1 MNICMISQA
10 LPYLPSRGGFRLYG
24 GNLLRCLSR
33 DHEIELISLL
43 GEGDAEHLDWPRR
56 YAWRVQTIPVPC
68 ASAPMRAA
76 NFLAGCVSGGA
87 FHQRE
92 ALARLVRAGLAAGR
106 WDVIHVEGDY
116 PAALLPAASPI
127 PRVLSLHDSWT
138 LRCREM
144 ISCARTWREK
154 LYYSALELRE
164 PLFERRLYP
173 KFDCSVVV
181 ARPDLDEVRRVVPR
195 ARVELIP
202 YGTDTEYFHPVPIE
216 KQSATLVFH
225 GHLGYAPNVEAVV
238 EFARDIFP
246 LVRREMPQAVFHVVG
261 ADPSP
266 EVRRLAG
273 LDGIRL
279 SANLPDIRRSVCEA
293 SVYVCPIRH
302 GTGLKSKVLEAM
314 AMRMPIV
321 AYHPGSTVGIA
332 CQNGEHLMAPET
344 PQAFARDVLLLLRDA
359 ALRERLAH
367 AAQRLVE
374 EHYSWESRA
383 KSFEDLYR
391 SLGAERRIAA

>member
-33 DHEIELISLL
+33 RHEIELISLL
-43 GEGDAEHLDWPRR
+43 ADGDAEHLDWPRE
-56 YAWRVQTIPVPC
+56 YCSRVQTIPVSR
-68 ASAPMRAA
+68 AGAATRAA
-76 NFLAGCVSGGA
+76 NFLAGCLSGA
-87 FHQRE
+87 AWHQRE
-92 ALARLVRAGLAAGR
+92 TLRRLVREGIAARR

-154 LYYSALELRE
+154 LYYSALEVRE

-173 KFDCSVVV
+173 RFDCSVVV
-181 ARPDLDEVRRVVPR
+181 ARPDLDEVRRVAPR

-202 YGTDTEYFHPVPIE
+202 YGTDTEYFHPVAAE
-216 KQSATLVFH
+216 KQPATLVFH

-246 LVRREMPQAVFHVVG
+246 LVRRDVPQCIFHIVG

-266 EVRRLAG
+266 EVRALAAR
-273 LDGIRL
+273 DGIRL
-279 SANLPDIRRSVCEA
+279 SANPPDIRPAVREST
-293 SVYVCPIRH
+293 VYVCPIRH

-332 CQNGEHLMAPET
+332 CANGEHLMAPET

-359 ALRERLAH
+359 ALRDRLAR
-367 AAQRLVE
+367 AARRLVE
-374 EHYSWESRA
+374 ENYSWESRA
-383 KSFEDLYR
+383 KSFEELYR
-391 SLGAERRIAA
+391 SLGAEHRFAA